1 MAIGE
6 ERQRVVV
13 EVVGGDG
20 HVSVSRAY
28 GRRVPEGDTIHRT
41 AARLRPALSGQVLR
55 RFEAQRMVGARPR
68 VGESIDVVRAHGKH
82 LLIEFSGGLTL
93 ETHMMMTGS
102 WHLYRPGE
110 RWRKAGHLVRARL
123 DVEHWVAVCFA
134 APVVR
139 TFATAGPSTPLDH
152 LGPDLVLV
160 DPDLDE
166 CVARIDR
173 LGLGERPVAEVLLD
187 QRVGNGIG
195 NVYKSEVCW
204 AERVDPHAP
213 MGGVPAPAQRRLFG
227 TANRLL
233 LVNLGGGPR
242 RTVAGG
248 LAVYGRRSSG
258 CLRCGTPIRSSVS
271 GEQTRVTY
279 WCPTCQQ

>member
-1 MAIGE
+1 M
-6 ERQRVVV
+6 
-13 EVVGGDG
+13 
-20 HVSVSRAY
+20 
-28 GRRVPEGDTIHRT
+28 
-41 AARLRPALSGQVLR
+41 R
-55 RFEAQRMVGARPR
+55 RFEAQRLVGLRPR
-68 VGESIDVVRAHGKH
+68 VGETIDAVRAHGKH

-102 WHLYRPGE
+102 WHLHRPGE
-110 RWRKAGHLVRARL
+110 KWRKGAHLVRARL
-123 DVEHWVAVCFA
+123 DVDDWVAVCFA

-139 TFATAGPSTPLDH
+139 TFATAGLSTPLDH

-173 LGLGERPVAEVLLD
+173 LGLGARSVAEVLLD

-204 AERVDPHAP
+204 AERVDPHS
-213 MGGVPAPAQRRLFG
+213 PAGDLPTPVRRQLFA

-233 LVNLGGGPR
+233 LANLGGGPR

-248 LAVYGRRSSG
+248 LAVYGRRGSG
-258 CLRCGTPIRSSVS
+258 CLRCGTPIRSAVR
-271 GEQTRVTY
+271 GEQARVTY
-279 WCPTCQQ
+279 WCPTCQA